1 MKLQETGFLS
11 TLDQDDIDA
20 EYSFL
25 EFLYPRNY
33 LGLDHFTDTRKIA
46 YKGGLKV
53 VAYFIVCRS
62 NACQKEE
69 YTPSSRHDRDTVQ
82 KQTCLQTRAIH
93 SEREQERQAMLLTNT
108 YMDDSR
114 ALRYCHIVALEQNA
128 FKGHI

>member
-1 MKLQETGFLS
+1 MPNTHFLS
-11 TLDQDDIDA
+11 FCTPETIWA
-20 EYSFL
+20 WTI
-25 EFLYPRNY
+25 
-33 LGLDHFTDTRKIA
+33 FTDTRKIA

-82 KQTCLQTRAIH
+82 KQTCLQTRPIH